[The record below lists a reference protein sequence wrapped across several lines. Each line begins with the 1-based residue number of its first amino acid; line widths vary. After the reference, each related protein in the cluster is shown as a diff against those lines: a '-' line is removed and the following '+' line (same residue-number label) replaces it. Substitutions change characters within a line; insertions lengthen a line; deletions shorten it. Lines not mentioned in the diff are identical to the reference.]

1 MPRVDFTVLGHTH
14 RLTCQTGEEARLQL
28 LAEKFNTR
36 AESVAESL
44 RTTDHKLIYIVT
56 ALTLLDE
63 AEETKRQDSVP
74 STETTRILELIR
86 NKALKI
92 KHKLA

>member
-1 MPRVDFTVLGHTH
+1 
-14 RLTCQTGEEARLQL
+14 
-28 LAEKFNTR
+28 
-36 AESVAESL
+36 VAESL